1 MMESYVNAVDPPMES
16 YCKKN
21 KKFYSN
27 TIYTFDIETTSMFD
41 FGDGWETARYDDDI
55 DYKQVPR
62 ACVPYI
68 WMFGINDKTYYGRE
82 FYDFE
87 RMLLLISD
95 PLYVKVVW
103 VQNLAYEFGFLP
115 DILEHYTI
123 EGMVAR
129 DKRKPI
135 QFFVKELNILFRC
148 SYMLTNMSLENAAK
162 EYTSVEKKTGDLDYN
177 KGLRSP
183 LTELTAEELG
193 YCEYDIICLREIVK
207 HYIEEYGGVAK
218 IPLTSTSTV
227 RYAIKKVIDF
237 AYIRRQQSLV
247 PPVEMYLR
255 FWWAFAGGYTHANIL
270 NSSRIIR
277 GNIYSKDIAI
287 SYPTVMVTEKFPCQ
301 PFRKATPTEF
311 LSGKKRDKYC
321 YLLKVRFEGLES
333 MYYNHYL
340 QYEKVK
346 VTVVNPVTDNGR
358 IVSCDSCEYWLT
370 DVDFDIMM
378 VNYHIEKVEILE
390 CFKSFKKY
398 LDIRII
404 KFILD
409 LYGKKTTLKG
419 FTSDD
424 PAEVERVEQIYK
436 ASKALL
442 NGIYGMSVTSIL
454 HTAEYENHDWSMP
467 HALDPD
473 REENRG
479 LTYAQMFENFCTEK
493 LEEAK
498 KSFSTLFFYPVGVWV
513 TAYARRNLVMR
524 IFSSPEFDRDM
535 IYCDTDSLK
544 YTGHYDHI
552 FDEYNKSVYNKY
564 CEVVREFPTELKISD
579 FMPVDRKGKQHPIG
593 YFEDDGIYTEF
604 ITHGAKKYCYRSK
617 DDGQL
622 HITVSGVSKKGVAA
636 LNNDIRNFKKDFRW
650 GYADSGKLTHDYVEC
665 QSDFTFTDMDGNE
678 YRSIQK
684 HAVILY
690 PATYTLGITG
700 FYEMLIEYFNLGKM
714 RNYCR

>member
-1 MMESYVNAVDPPMES
+1 MMIPYQEAVDPAMES

-21 KKFYSN
+21 KRFYSN
-27 TIYTFDIETTSMFD
+27 TVYTFDIEVTSMFD
-41 FGDGWETARYDDDI
+41 FGEGWECARYDDDI

-62 ACVPYI
+62 AAVPYI

-87 RMLLLISD
+87 QILKLISD
-95 PLYVKVVW
+95 PLYCKVIW
-103 VQNLAYEFGFLP
+103 IQNAAYEFGFLP
-115 DILEHYTI
+115 DILNKYTI
-123 EGMVAR
+123 EEMVAR

-135 QFFVKELNILFRC
+135 QFYVKELNILFRC

-162 EYTSVEKKTGDLDYN
+162 EYTNVEKKTGDLDYN
-177 KGLRSP
+177 KMRSP
-183 LTELTAEELG
+183 LTELTPEELG
-193 YCEYDIICLREIVK
+193 YCEYDIICLREIIL
-207 HYIEEYGGVAK
+207 HYINEYGGVAK

-227 RYAIKKVIDF
+227 RHAIKQVVDYG
-237 AYIRRQQSLV
+237 YIKHQQDLV

-270 NSSRIIR
+270 NASRIIK
-277 GNIYSKDIAI
+277 GIIYSKDIAS
-287 SYPTVMVTEKFPCQ
+287 SYPTVMVTEKFPSQ
-301 PFRKATPTEF
+301 PFRKARPQEF
-311 LSGKKRDKYC
+311 LEGKKRDSFA
-321 YLLKVRFEGLES
+321 YLLRVRFTGVES

-346 VTVVNPVTDNGR
+346 VNVVNPVTDNGR

-370 DVDFDIMM
+370 DVDYDIMM
-378 VNYHIEKVEILE
+378 VNYHFEKVEILE
-390 CFKSFKKY
+390 CYKSFKRY

-409 LYGKKTTLKG
+409 LYQKKTTLKG
-419 FTSDD
+419 FTSED
-424 PAEVERVEQIYK
+424 PAEVERIEQIYR
-436 ASKALL
+436 AAKALL

-454 HTAEYENHDWSMP
+454 HQAEYENHEWTIP

-473 REENRG
+473 RKENQG
-479 LTYAQMFENFCTEK
+479 LTYAQMFNNFCIEK
-493 LEEAK
+493 LNDSK
-498 KSFSTLFFYPVGVWV
+498 KSFSTLFYYPVGVWV

-524 IFSSPEFDRDM
+524 IFSSHDFDRDM

-544 YTGHYDHI
+544 YTGDYDYI
-552 FDEYNKSVYNKY
+552 FEEYNKEVYNKY
-564 CEVVREFPTELKISD
+564 CKIVREFPTELKISD
-579 FMPVDRKGKQHPIG
+579 FMPKDRKGKAHPIG
-593 YFEDDGIYTEF
+593 YFEDDGEYTEF
-604 ITHGAKKYCYRSK
+604 ITHGAKKYCYRSAE
-617 DDGQL
+617 DGEL
-622 HITVSGVSKKGVAA
+622 HITVSGVSKKGVSA
-636 LNNDIRNFKKDFRW
+636 LNNDIRNFKKDFKW
-650 GYADSGKLTHDYVEC
+650 GYSDSGKLTHDYVEE
-665 QSDFTFTDMDGNE
+665 QSDVTFKDIDGNI
-678 YRSIQK
+678 YTSHQR

>member
-1 MMESYVNAVDPPMES
+1 MMIPYQEAVDPAMES

-21 KKFYSN
+21 KRFYSN
-27 TIYTFDIETTSMFD
+27 TVYTFDIEVTSMFD
-41 FGDGWETARYDDDI
+41 FGEGWECARYDDDI

-62 ACVPYI
+62 AAVPYI

-87 RMLLLISD
+87 QMLKLISD
-95 PLYVKVVW
+95 PLYCKVIW
-103 VQNLAYEFGFLP
+103 IQNAAYEFGFLP
-115 DILEHYTI
+115 DILNKYTI
-123 EGMVAR
+123 EEMVAR

-135 QFFVKELNILFRC
+135 QFYVKELNILFRC

-162 EYTSVEKKTGDLDYN
+162 EYTSVEKKTGDLNYN
-177 KGLRSP
+177 LLRSP
-183 LTELTAEELG
+183 LTNLSKAELD
-193 YCEYDIICLREIVK
+193 YCEYDIICLREIIL
-207 HYIEEYGGVAK
+207 HYINTYGGVAK

-227 RYAIKKVIDF
+227 RHAIKQVVDYG
-237 AYIRRQQSLV
+237 YIKHQQDLV

-270 NSSRIIR
+270 NASRIIK
-277 GNIYSKDIAI
+277 GIIYSKDIAS
-287 SYPTVMVTEKFPCQ
+287 SYPTVMVTEKFPSQ
-301 PFRKATPTEF
+301 PFRKARPQEF
-311 LSGKKRDKYC
+311 LEGKKRDSFA
-321 YLLKVRFEGLES
+321 YLLRVRFTGVES

-346 VTVVNPVTDNGR
+346 VNVVNPVTDNGR

-370 DVDFDIMM
+370 DVDYDIMM
-378 VNYHIEKVEILE
+378 INYHFEKIEILE
-390 CFKSFKKY
+390 CYKSFKRY

-409 LYGKKTTLKG
+409 LYQKKTTLKG

-424 PAEVERVEQIYK
+424 PAEVERIEQIYR
-436 ASKALL
+436 AAKALL

-454 HTAEYENHDWSMP
+454 HQAEYENHDWTMP

-473 REENRG
+473 RKENQG
-479 LTYAQMFENFCTEK
+479 LTYAQMFNNFCIEK
-493 LEEAK
+493 LNDSK
-498 KSFSTLFFYPVGVWV
+498 KSFSTLFYYPVGVWV

-524 IFSSPEFDRDM
+524 IFSSHDFDRDM

-544 YTGHYDHI
+544 YTGDYDYI
-552 FDEYNKSVYNKY
+552 FEEYNKEVYNKY
-564 CEVVREFPTELKISD
+564 CKIVREFPTELKISD
-579 FMPVDRKGKQHPIG
+579 FMPKDRKGKAHPIG
-593 YFEDDGIYTEF
+593 YFEDDGEYTEF
-604 ITHGAKKYCYRSK
+604 ITHGAKKYCYRSAE
-617 DDGQL
+617 DGEL
-622 HITVSGVSKKGVAA
+622 HITVSGVSKKGVSA
-636 LNNDIRNFKKDFRW
+636 LNNDIRNFKKDFKW
-650 GYADSGKLTHDYVEC
+650 GYSESGKLTHDYVEE
-665 QSDFTFTDMDGNE
+665 QSDVTFKDIDGNI
-678 YRSIQK
+678 YTSHQR